1 MASLAIFSNG
11 SVSYPWFFLF
21 WVRYFCSEHLTKTG
35 HKSHIT
41 IITFQ
46 KESQNTPWNNY
57 GTVSQ
62 CLNFFISNLKT
73 DFISQSNIILACIWN
88 INHTSQVT
96 NCCDMTILENY
107 SEFFRI
113 IAWFGNGMVVGG
125 SQIKMQKNTWFF
137 PMLKKL
143 RHIIQLMVT
152 QSWSKKSPL
161 NHLGNIK
168 FCVTLAFRVISA
180 KQNSTKIFYLVPALV
195 ALSIMNVR

>member
-1 MASLAIFSNG
+1 MKGTNIFSI
-11 SVSYPWFFLF
+11 LF
-21 WVRYFCSEHLTKTG
+21 
-35 HKSHIT
+35 
-41 IITFQ
+41 
-46 KESQNTPWNNY
+46 
-57 GTVSQ
+57 
-62 CLNFFISNLKT
+62 NFFNFSIQISKNN
-73 DFISQSNIILACIWN
+73 FISQSNIILAYIWN